1 VAHDAIHRA
10 TAVICEPIWF
20 ELLRLAAKSD
30 RKRVE
35 MTLNTIPILH
45 TPADLWRKATG
56 FGQQCKDSGIQA
68 SFADLLIG
76 TICLHRSAVSRKAL
90 RRVARQDSEDPPARA
105 SCRASRASTD

>member
-1 VAHDAIHRA
+1 MESLIDSSIWIDSFRPSTPALIRRVAHDAINRA

-35 MTLNTIPILH
+35 TTLNTIPILH

-56 FGQQCKDSGIQA
+56 FGQ
-68 SFADLLIG
+68 
-76 TICLHRSAVSRKAL
+76 
-90 RRVARQDSEDPPARA
+90 
-105 SCRASRASTD
+105 